1 MYSTEPTAKKIIQMT
16 KRKVLDLLPLLILI
30 GALVYSF
37 AYFNFRIDQFPF
49 PFVAGLVLTILTTL
63 TYFFWKKGFK
73 TVLGIALILGSINLV
88 KFLPLYV
95 TFGGG
100 LTFSA
105 FDTGFLISIQLFS
118 FVVLLIFTYI
128 NWQRIKQIIG
138 DIIKDKPLTDVEVIE
153 QREKKIERFKLQ
165 FKDRS
170 INEITTISRS
180 DTFDKEAIE
189 AAKRLLVEKNAR

>member
-1 MYSTEPTAKKIIQMT
+1 MT

-37 AYFNFRIDQFPF
+37 VYFNFRVDQFPF
-49 PFVAGLVLTILTTL
+49 PFVAGLVLTMLTTL

-73 TVLGIALILGSINLV
+73 TVLGIALILGSVNLV

-95 TFGGG
+95 TFGGVV
-100 LTFSA
+100 TFSA
-105 FDTGFLISIQLFS
+105 FGTGFIISIQLFS

-138 DIIKDKPLTDVEVIE
+138 DVIKDKPLTDVEVIE
-153 QREKKIERFKLQ
+153 QREKKIERFKFQ

-189 AAKRLLVEKNAR
+189 AAKRLLVEKTAS